1 MNSNEIKE
9 VIQKYFDS
17 GYECSGE
24 KTREI
29 FHSAAHVFGHAEC
42 GGLRDSDLESFVK
55 LVETPKQE
63 YPRQD
68 EILSIDFTGENSA
81 VARVKIRVGN
91 IMFTDILCFLRFDGR
106 WKIIS
111 KVYSG
116 VPVN

>member
-9 VIQKYFDS
+9 VIQKYFNS
-17 GYECSGE
+17 GYEGSGA

-29 FHSAAHVFGHAEC
+29 FHGAAHILGHAE
-42 GGLRDSDLESFVK
+42 GGVLGDMDLESFVK
-55 LVETPKQE
+55 LVETPKPD

-81 VARVKIRVGN
+81 VARVKIRIMN
-91 IMFTDILCFLRFDGR
+91 IMFTDILCFLRLNGQ